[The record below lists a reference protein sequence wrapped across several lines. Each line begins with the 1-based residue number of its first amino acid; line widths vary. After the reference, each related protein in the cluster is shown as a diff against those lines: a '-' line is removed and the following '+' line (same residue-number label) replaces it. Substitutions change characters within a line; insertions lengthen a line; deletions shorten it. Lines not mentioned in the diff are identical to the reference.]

1 MNLRNPLAQVRG
13 LGSAKQGS
21 HHWIAQRLTAI
32 LLAPLSIWFLVAALG
47 VAAGGYAEA
56 RSFVAQ
62 PLNACLMAA
71 FVLALFYHAQL
82 GLQVVVEDYVHIP
95 WLELTLQIGI
105 KFACFLAAIAS
116 LLAIVRISLG
126 A

>member
-21 HHWIAQRLTAI
+21 HHWIAQRLTAV
-32 LLAPLSIWFLVAALG
+32 LLAPLSIWFLVAVLG

-62 PLNACLMAA
+62 PLNACLIAA

-82 GLQVVVEDYVHIP
+82 GLQVVVEDYVHVP

-126 A
+126 T

>member
-21 HHWIAQRLTAI
+21 HHWIAQRLTAV

-126 A
+126 T

>member
-62 PLNACLMAA
+62 PLNACLIAA

-82 GLQVVVEDYVHIP
+82 GLQVVVEDYVHLP

-126 A
+126 T

>member
-21 HHWIAQRLTAI
+21 HHWIAQRLTAV

-62 PLNACLMAA
+62 PLNACLIAA

-126 A
+126 T

>member
-32 LLAPLSIWFLVAALG
+32 LLAPLSIWFLVAVLG

-62 PLNACLMAA
+62 PLNACLIAA

>member
-126 A
+126 T